1 MVPIVITESGQVE
14 GFSCSRSPSVP
25 AACLSSLHCCWQQSA
40 AGHKTLS
47 QVPGKFFSHE
57 QCLPYDMSVQHP
69 QTKWCCVIVGSSGG
83 FKKLQNS
90 NSEGRVAA
98 VSWRQPQSEEMKK
111 KKKKKKKHDKDSP
124 QFTQPHIRGLAGTI
138 WEDLSSPSSS
148 KPFMLLL
155 QDPFLWG
162 SREMQREGQ
171 RCPVAQMV
179 SLNSNICLMDKFRF
193 LEQRKQMLLGSVFE
207 AVLSERV

>member
-98 VSWRQPQSEEMKK
+98 ASWRQPQSEEMKK
-111 KKKKKKKHDKDSP
+111 KKKNNMIKI
-124 QFTQPHIRGLAGTI
+124 PHN
-138 WEDLSSPSSS
+138 SPSHTSEAWLAPSGRTCPAQVPQSPSCSS
-148 KPFMLLL
+148 
-155 QDPFLWG
+155 
-162 SREMQREGQ
+162 SRTLSCGGAE
-171 RCPVAQMV
+171 RCKERGKDAQWHRW
-179 SLNSNICLMDKFRF
+179 CL
-193 LEQRKQMLLGSVFE
+193 
-207 AVLSERV
+207 